1 MVTIM
6 NVPRIV
12 ITGAPASAK
21 TEFIERLKS
30 NPEFSHFEFLEELAR
45 KLLHKKASY
54 RHDPVEFH
62 CHIYDFQVERE
73 DELIGKPFITDRGTV
88 DGFAFHPGSLKT
100 IGTTLEKE
108 YQRYT
113 GVIQLG
119 SAAKLGRQ
127 FYRRD
132 EIRRETYDEALQI
145 EKAISK
151 VWHGHNRYKYIEPS
165 ANLERKFDKFV
176 QLVKIAALL

>member
-1 MVTIM
+1 M
-6 NVPRIV
+6 NLPRIV

-21 TEFIERLKS
+21 TEFIERLKAD
-30 NPEFSHFEFLEELAR
+30 PEFAHFEFLEELAR
-45 KLLHKKASY
+45 KLLTQKSNY
-54 RHDPVEFH
+54 RHDPIQFH

-73 DELIGKPFITDRGTV
+73 ELLKGKPFISDRGTV

-119 SAAKLGRQ
+119 SAAKLGPQ
-127 FYRRD
+127 YYHRD
-132 EIRRETYDEALQI
+132 EVRRESIDEALKI
-145 EKAISK
+145 EKALTK
-151 VWHGHNRYKYIEPS
+151 VWQGHKGYNYIAPA
-165 ANLERKFDKFV
+165 ANIEKKFDKFV

>member
-1 MVTIM
+1 MD
-6 NVPRIV
+6 VPRIV

-30 NPEFSHFEFLEELAR
+30 NHEFAHFEFLEELAR
-45 KLLHKKASY
+45 KLLNQNAGY
-54 RHDPVEFH
+54 RRDPIEFH

-73 DELIGKPFITDRGTV
+73 EELQGRPFITDRGTV

-100 IGTTLEKE
+100 IGTSLDRE

-127 FYRRD
+127 YYKRD
-132 EIRRETYDEALQI
+132 EIRSESLDEALKI

-151 VWHGHNRYKYIEPS
+151 VWQGHKGYKYIEPC
-165 ANLERKFDKFV
+165 ANIERKFDKFV
-176 QLVKIAALL
+176 QLVRIAALL

>member
-1 MVTIM
+1 MD
-6 NVPRIV
+6 VPRIV

-21 TEFIERLKS
+21 TEFIERLKLFPDYS
-30 NPEFSHFEFLEELAR
+30 NFVFLEELAR
-45 KLLHKKASY
+45 KLLNEKSDF
-54 RHDPVEFH
+54 RRDPVEFH

-73 DELIGKPFITDRGTV
+73 EQLSGTPFITDRGTV

-113 GVIQLG
+113 AVIQLG
-119 SAAKLGRQ
+119 SAAKLGAK

-132 EIRRETYDEALQI
+132 EIRSETIEEALEI
-145 EKAISK
+145 EQAITR
-151 VWHGHNRYKYIEPS
+151 VWKGHGGYKYIEPHE
-165 ANLERKFDKFV
+165 NIEKKFDKFV
-176 QLVKIAALL
+176 KLLNTAAMF

>member
-1 MVTIM
+1 M

-30 NPEFSHFEFLEELAR
+30 NPEFAHFEFLEELAR
-45 KLLHKKASY
+45 KLLNQNAGY
-54 RHDPVEFH
+54 RRDPIEFH

-73 DELIGKPFITDRGTV
+73 EELLGRPFITDRGTV

-100 IGTTLEKE
+100 IGTSLDKE

-119 SAAKLGRQ
+119 SAARLGRQ
-127 FYRRD
+127 YYKRD
-132 EIRRETYDEALQI
+132 EIRSETLDEALKI

-151 VWHGHNRYKYIEPS
+151 VWQGHKAYKYIEPS
-165 ANLERKFDKFV
+165 ANIERKFDKFV
-176 QLVKIAALL
+176 QLIKIAALL

>member
-1 MVTIM
+1 M

-21 TEFIERLKS
+21 TEFIERLKA
-30 NPEFSHFEFLEELAR
+30 NPEFAHFEFLEELAR
-45 KLLHKKASY
+45 KLLRQKTSY
-54 RHDPVEFH
+54 RRDPVEFH

-73 DELIGKPFITDRGTV
+73 EQLAGKPFITDRGTV
-88 DGFAFHPGSLKT
+88 DGFAFYPESLKT
-100 IGTTLEKE
+100 IGTTLERE

-127 FYRRD
+127 FYQRD
-132 EIRRETYDEALQI
+132 EIRSETYNEALQI
-145 EKAISK
+145 EQATTK
-151 VWHGHNRYKYIEPS
+151 VWQGHKAYKYIEPCR
-165 ANLERKFDKFV
+165 NIEKKFDQFV
-176 QLVKIAALL
+176 ELVKIAALL

>member
-1 MVTIM
+1 M
-6 NVPRIV
+6 NVPKIV

-30 NPEFSHFEFLEELAR
+30 DPEFSHFEFLEELAR
-45 KLLHKKASY
+45 KLLHQNAGY
-54 RHDPVEFH
+54 RHDPIEFH

-73 DELIGKPFITDRGTV
+73 EQLAGKPFITDRGTV

-100 IGTTLEKE
+100 IGTSLDKE

-119 SAAKLGRQ
+119 SAAKLGKQ
-127 FYRRD
+127 YYKRD
-132 EIRRETYDEALQI
+132 EIRSESLDEALKI

-151 VWHGHNRYKYIEPS
+151 VWQGHKAYKYIEPS
-165 ANLERKFDKFV
+165 TNLERKFDKFV